1 MRNEKYFHIDD
12 TFDGRNNNTHFLPL
26 INQSDFFP
34 AGIKNQKIYLRDAT
48 IQKFNS
54 LRSRGDLDFQFHN
67 LQLTRERSID
77 L

>member
-12 TFDGRNNNTHFLPL
+12 TFDGRNNNTHFLPI

-34 AGIKNQKIYLRDAT
+34 AGIKNKKIYLRDVT

>member
-1 MRNEKYFHIDD
+1 MTLSMVETIIRISSQLLTNRISFQQELK
-12 TFDGRNNNTHFLPL
+12 
-26 INQSDFFP
+26 
-34 AGIKNQKIYLRDAT
+34 IKKIYLRDAT